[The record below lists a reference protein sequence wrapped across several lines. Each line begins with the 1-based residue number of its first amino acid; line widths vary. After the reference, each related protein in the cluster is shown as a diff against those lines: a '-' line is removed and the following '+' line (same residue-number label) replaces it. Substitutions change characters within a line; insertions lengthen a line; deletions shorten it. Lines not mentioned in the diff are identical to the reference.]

1 MPNVKVL
8 KQILTEPRFHA
19 SGKLPSPTP
28 YLVSG
33 TTFRY
38 YIVPNLK
45 EQFLLSIYLASDLF
59 CQVGRAKQHFLES
72 SSLTMKTIL

>member
-1 MPNVKVL
+1 MQNVKVL
-8 KQILTEPRFHA
+8 RQILTEPRFHA
-19 SGKLPSPTP
+19 SGKLSPPP